1 MGREKPLGKGGE
13 MIKPPSLLLIEW
25 LLGSVRHPDRAT
37 HLLIL
42 ERLHLRVRRIF
53 VGQVQ
58 VVRYDEEVVV
68 SEETDA
74 DQNRDRDQVYD
85 RFGSGAVAAATS
97 QVLDGPRVG
106 PAGAACGDEVG

>member
-1 MGREKPLGKGGE
+1 